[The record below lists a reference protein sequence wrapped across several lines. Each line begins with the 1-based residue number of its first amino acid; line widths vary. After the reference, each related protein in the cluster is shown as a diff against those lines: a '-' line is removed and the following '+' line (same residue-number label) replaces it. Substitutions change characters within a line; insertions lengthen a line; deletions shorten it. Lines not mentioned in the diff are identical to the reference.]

1 MSHLCSSRALPQ
13 RTVWRYIEAPGTR
26 FHEYLRDDMYPE
38 YFGFEKLPFRLRPDP
53 DFLYAGHEYLRARTQ
68 LLVDLRATSRIILLS
83 GAPGVGKTTLL
94 EDVVRE
100 LAGHFV
106 VCTINQP
113 RISPV
118 ELTQALL
125 LQVGVGQQ
133 TGEAEPAPSFGD
145 LLGALDSVARKDT
158 APLLIVDDAQLL
170 AGGTL
175 RAFRAILARAPR
187 MKILL
192 ALQTRSQQRGDDIA
206 TRIGIQELPRDVQLR
221 TLSAEAAKFYVER
234 RLAAAGCSRQDLFT
248 ADAHAVIHQ
257 QSGGNP
263 RLVNVLCDAALTAA
277 CVRSCGHVSAAEVLL
292 ATEDPRWPEAVAR
305 DRAPGDPKVEV
316 LAHAPA
322 ELQVSHGT
330 LHVGTWELKPGRLAI
345 GRAADN
351 ELQIQARYISRH
363 HCQVITVGEV
373 STIEDLGSVNGLC
386 VNGRTVKQHILQP
399 GDEVL
404 LGEHRLTY
412 RAG

>member
-1 MSHLCSSRALPQ
+1 
-13 RTVWRYIEAPGTR
+13 
-26 FHEYLRDDMYPE
+26 MYPE

-53 DFLYAGHEYLRARTQ
+53 DFLYPGHEYLRARTR
-68 LLVDLRATSRIILLS
+68 LLVDLMAASRIILLT

-94 EDVVRE
+94 EDVLRE
-100 LAGHFV
+100 LAGQFV

-125 LQVGVGQQ
+125 LQLGVGNADA
-133 TGEAEPAPSFGD
+133 EAEPVPSFGD
-145 LLGALDSVARKDT
+145 LLGALDTVARKDA

-192 ALQTRSQQRGDDIA
+192 ALQTSGQLRAEDLASKM
-206 TRIGIQELPRDVQLR
+206 GIPERPSEVQLR
-221 TLSAEAAKFYVER
+221 PLSAQAAQLYVER
-234 RLAAAGCSRQDLFT
+234 RLAAAGSTRKDLFT

-257 QSGGNP
+257 HAAGNP
-263 RLVNVLCDAALTAA
+263 RLVNVLCDAALNAA

-292 ATEDPRWPEAVAR
+292 ATEDPRWPDAVAR
-305 DRAPGDPKVEV
+305 DRSPGDSKGEAISP
-316 LAHAPA
+316 AQA
-322 ELQVSHGT
+322 ELRVSHGT
-330 LHVGTWELKPGRLAI
+330 LHVGTWALKPGRLAI

-351 ELQIQARYISRH
+351 ELQIEARYISRH

-386 VNGRTVKQHILQP
+386 VNGKTVKQHILQHD
-399 GDEVL
+399 DEVV

-412 RAG
+412 RIG

>member
-1 MSHLCSSRALPQ
+1 
-13 RTVWRYIEAPGTR
+13 
-26 FHEYLRDDMYPE
+26 MYPE

-53 DFLYAGHEYLRARTQ
+53 EFLYPGHEYLRARTQ
-68 LLVDLRATSRIILLS
+68 LLVDLMATSRLILLS

-100 LAGHFV
+100 LAGHFD

-118 ELTQALL
+118 ELIQALL
-125 LQVGVGQQ
+125 LQLGVGHQ

-145 LLGALDSVARKDT
+145 LLGALDTVARKDRT
-158 APLLIVDDAQLL
+158 PLLIVDDAQLL
-170 AGGTL
+170 AGEAL
-175 RAFRAILARAPR
+175 RAFRAIWARAPR

-192 ALQTRSQQRGDDIA
+192 ALQTRGQQRVEDISA
-206 TRIGIQELPRDVQLR
+206 RIGIAELPRDVQLR
-221 TLSAEAAKFYVER
+221 TLSPQASKLYVER
-234 RLAAAGCSRQDLFT
+234 RLAAAGCTRQDLFT
-248 ADAHAVIHQ
+248 SDAHAIVHQ
-257 QSGGNP
+257 QALGNP
-263 RLVNVLCDAALTAA
+263 RLVNVLCDAALNAA
-277 CVRSCGHVSAAEVLL
+277 CVRSCGHASAAEVLL

-305 DRAPGDPKVEV
+305 DRASADPKVDV
-316 LAHAPA
+316 IAHAPA

-330 LHVGTWELKPGRLAI
+330 LHVGTWALKPGRLAI
-345 GRAADN
+345 GRAVDN
-351 ELQIQARYISRH
+351 ELQIEARYISRH

-399 GDEVL
+399 DDEVM
-404 LGEHRLTY
+404 LGEHRLIY